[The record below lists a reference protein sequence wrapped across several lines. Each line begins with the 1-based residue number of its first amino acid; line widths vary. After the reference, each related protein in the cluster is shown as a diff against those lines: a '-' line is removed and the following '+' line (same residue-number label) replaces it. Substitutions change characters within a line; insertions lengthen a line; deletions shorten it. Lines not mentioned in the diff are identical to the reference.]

1 MKKGLKILLIIIVII
16 VIILIGLGIF
26 MSIKGNKKPISTEQF
41 INITTELGY
50 NTSKVTT
57 SSTVI
62 DSYTAKKDDYE
73 IKFYSTSNE
82 LADKNYNRIKR
93 EYESIKDSTS
103 VETNVSVEKYSKYTL
118 TTNEYYMI
126 VTKIDTTLIF
136 AKVSK
141 NYKNN
146 VNDTLEKLGY

>member
-62 DSYTAKKDDYE
+62 DSYTAKKMISRLE
-73 IKFYSTSNE
+73 CKLQIKN
-82 LADKNYNRIKR
+82 
-93 EYESIKDSTS
+93 
-103 VETNVSVEKYSKYTL
+103 
-118 TTNEYYMI
+118 
-126 VTKIDTTLIF
+126 
-136 AKVSK
+136 
-141 NYKNN
+141 
-146 VNDTLEKLGY
+146 